1 MVRPGFAPVS
11 CFWCSQVVAVVGCYV
26 TKHGFPARSAGYI
39 KWETQATSFAQRGGH
54 VLLLSPQFIE
64 IRNTA
69 TGLIVQVI
77 EGTDIRLLYA
87 SPLYTDDE
95 TVVVAMRG
103 DKDDKDG
110 RSEKIVELV
119 ETSEYAVT
127 TPAGQPTPKTGVSEM
142 WDEWD
147 M

>member
-1 MVRPGFAPVS
+1 MVRPGFPPVS
-11 CFWCSQVVAVVGCYV
+11 FIWCSLVVVVLGCYV

-39 KWETQATSFAQRGGH
+39 KWETRATSFAQRGAH
-54 VLLLSPQFIE
+54 VLLFSSQFIE

-69 TGLIVQVI
+69 NGLIVQVI

-87 SPLYTDDE
+87 SPFYADDE
-95 TVVVAMRG
+95 PVLVAMRG

-119 ETSEYAVT
+119 ETSEYSGT
-127 TPAGQPTPKTGVSEM
+127 TPVSQLTPRAAVSGM
-142 WDEWD
+142 WDEWE